1 MSKISI
7 INFVQEK
14 IPYIFNNNEK
24 YIKWGNENK
33 EPFEYLELYENIVEH
48 NSAINFILTNLI
60 KDGIDEI
67 DYWQLQKYA
76 LDYLIFGG
84 FSVEVI
90 KLRNNTYKL
99 NYIDISKLRLSPDKK
114 SLGYSDNWLN
124 YKANVTW
131 YPIIENINKSGIY
144 WFKNPKSRKDYP
156 NPYWIAAEE
165 NMETMHSIIKYHH
178 NNAENGFAPSV
189 VINFNNGEPDKD
201 TKKEIEKKIEEKFT
215 GSKGKK
221 FILSFNDNKETATTI
236 EKLEADNLD
245 EKFETLQKFIQNQI
259 IIAHQITSPQ
269 LIGVKAENQGFSK
282 TEYLEAMEIFENSIV
297 SGFRREIEYSLSK
310 LLNKEIKLS
319 TGGTTND

>member
-67 DYWQLQKYA
+67 DYWDLQKYA

-84 FSVEVI
+84 LSAEVT

-99 NYIDISKLRLSPDKK
+99 KYIDISKLRLSPDKK

-124 YKANVTW
+124 YKANVIW
-131 YPIIENINKSGIY
+131 YPIIENINQSGIY

-165 NMETMHSIIKYHH
+165 NMETMQSIIKYHH